1 MSGDGKD
8 LERRLKSLGKGIGDT
23 TVSIFL
29 RDIREVWPKA
39 DPAPSPLVR
48 MAMQRL
54 GIRDLKAMAKS
65 TGVSVVRLETALV
78 RLAKDFLKKGKE
90 IQVRI

>member
-1 MSGDGKD
+1 
-8 LERRLKSLGKGIGDT
+8 
-23 TVSIFL
+23 
-29 RDIREVWPKA
+29 
-39 DPAPSPLVR
+39 